1 MNFKKNQ
8 RRIPMN
14 MKKIIPLSFA
24 ALSVAGALSA
34 CSDSTVVGAD
44 VQGNSIALS
53 SSSGV
58 GPGSSSSF
66 DELNRESSDLMAQ
79 LNRMSNGRAVTVY
92 HVAGDTSQ
100 SIYQDSQGTYRS
112 IFHSDSV
119 DAYKTYND
127 IVGKILED
135 DGVVRNAISPSTNCG
150 FADCNQIYYQTEVA
164 MIDNENNVMRRSI
177 LMSYGRE
184 AGIERNALHC
194 MRDGSRLYSID
205 FKQRDSDLVVR
216 KWLVHYNDYEMYEE
230 FKADCALENG
240 EFMDHNV
247 DYPEEQ
253 PRTGA
258 FCYVKPNLTD
268 EGVPA
273 YKDANWK
280 KYAKYVIDSC
290 AESISDDE

>member
-1 MNFKKNQ
+1 V
-8 RRIPMN
+8 
-14 MKKIIPLSFA
+14 
-24 ALSVAGALSA
+24 AL
-34 CSDSTVVGAD
+34 
-44 VQGNSIALS
+44 
-53 SSSGV
+53 
-58 GPGSSSSF
+58 
-66 DELNRESSDLMAQ
+66 LNRVG
-79 LNRMSNGRAVTVY
+79 NNHAVTIY

-150 FADCNQIYYQTEVA
+150 IDDCNQIYYQTEVA

-184 AGIERNALHC
+184 AEIERNALHC
-194 MRDGSRLYSID
+194 MRDGARLYSID

>member
-1 MNFKKNQ
+1 MNY
-8 RRIPMN
+8 
-14 MKKIIPLSFA
+14 KKIIPLSFA

-58 GPGSSSSF
+58 KPGSSSSF
-66 DELNRESSDLMAQ
+66 DVNRESSGLVAL
-79 LNRMSNGRAVTVY
+79 LNRVGNNHAVTIY

-127 IVGKILED
+127 IVGKILEG

-150 FADCNQIYYQTEVA
+150 IDDCNQIYYQTEVA

-184 AGIERNALHC
+184 AEIERNALHC
-194 MRDGSRLYSID
+194 MGDRSRLYSID